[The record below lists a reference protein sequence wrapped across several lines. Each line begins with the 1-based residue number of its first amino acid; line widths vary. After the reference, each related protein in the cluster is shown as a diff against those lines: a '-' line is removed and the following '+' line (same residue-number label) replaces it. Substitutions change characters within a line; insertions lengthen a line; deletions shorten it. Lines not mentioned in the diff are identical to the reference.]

1 MTTAMLLSAFAA
13 GLVSF
18 LSPCVLPLVPVYI
31 AQLVGPSVWEAQTAA
46 VAVGGGTAAG
56 ESAASGMASG
66 MASVR
71 WSGARRMATLTHALA
86 FVGGFALAFV
96 ALGAT
101 ASALGALLAQHQ
113 EALRRVGGVAL
124 VLFGLHVAG
133 VVRIPGL
140 ERERRYYLRTG
151 TPGYVTSLGLGFV
164 FAVGWTP
171 CVGPFL
177 ASVLVLAAQ
186 AGTLGAGVALLAVY
200 ALGLGVPF
208 LAVAAGFDRL
218 RPLIKGLGPHLGLIE
233 RVAGLLL
240 AALGVVVFFNWLVL
254 VNSWFIIPA

>member
-1 MTTAMLLSAFAA
+1 MTAPMLLSAFAA

-31 AQLVGPSVWEAQTAA
+31 AQLVGPSVWEAQTLAA
-46 VAVGGGTAAG
+46 GGGAGGVAAG
-56 ESAASGMASG
+56 AGM
-66 MASVR
+66 R
-71 WSGARRMATLTHALA
+71 WHGAQRLGTLAHALA

-113 EALRRVGGVAL
+113 EVLRRVGGLAL
-124 VLFGLHVAG
+124 VAFGLHVAG
-133 VVRIPGL
+133 IIRVPGL

-151 TPGYVTSLGLGFV
+151 TPGYFTSLALGFV

-177 ASVLVLAAQ
+177 AGVLVLAAQ
-186 AGTLGAGVALLAVY
+186 AGTLSAGVILLAVY
-200 ALGLGVPF
+200 ALGLGLPF

-218 RPLIKGLGPHLGLIE
+218 RPAIKGLGPHLGRIE

-240 AALGVVVFFNWLVL
+240 AALGVVVFFNWLL
-254 VNSWFIIPA
+254 VINSWFIIRL